1 MGRTD
6 NEYLARLLALEDA
19 VWTPLRD
26 WADHRPATTYQARWA
41 WEGHGVPVPF
51 GGGDQAGR
59 KAAERRLARLEA
71 GGLCTVHRPGGRAR
85 AARLT
90 AAGEAAAR
98 RLLALPGLDAAVAAM
113 RLMRTRPYHAGPGY
127 APGEWVAE
135 TELADHPWGVVDA
148 TPFARVEDDLLPA
161 LRRGWVESRSTLR
174 RHVYYRVT
182 AAGVAALAGP
192 DPAPAKAA
200 RFDRRLWDLYLGTL
214 LREHERLGSAPPPD
228 PKQIGLVPLPAS
240 MGLPIPRTGG
250 DAEVLGALRRM
261 GCADPDGALAE
272 SEGIDRRRRE
282 RNGVATAAGL
292 GRPAGEGS

>member
-6 NEYLARLLALEDA
+6 NEYLVRLLALED
-19 VWTPLRD
+19 VIWLPLRD
-26 WADHRPATTYQARWA
+26 NWDGRRAAVTYQIRWA

-98 RLLALPGLDAAVAAM
+98 RLLGLPGLDAAVLMM
-113 RLMRTRPYHAGPGY
+113 RRMRTRPYHAGPGY

-135 TELADHPWGVVDA
+135 TELADHPWGHPD
-148 TPFARVEDDLLPA
+148 TRPFGAVENDLLPA

-174 RHVYYRVT
+174 RHVYYMLT
-182 AAGVAALAGP
+182 AAGAAALAGP
-192 DPAPAKAA
+192 DPAPAGAA
-200 RFDRRLWDLYLGTL
+200 RFDPRVWDLYQGTL

-228 PKQIGLVPLPAS
+228 PKQLGLIPLPAS
-240 MGLPIPRTGG
+240 MGLPVSRTGG

-261 GCADPDGALAE
+261 GCPDPDGVLAE
-272 SEGIDRRRRE
+272 SRGIDRRRRE
-282 RNGVATAAGL
+282 RNGAAA
-292 GRPAGEGS
+292 AGEGS